1 MPYQHR
7 HQTSCLVFAYGSNLF
22 EARMVARIPSARV
35 LAPAVLPG
43 HDLRFHMRSTDGS
56 GKADAHFTNA
66 PIDQVAGV
74 VYRIEPGE
82 LSVLDH
88 YEGGYS
94 RRLHPFHLQGRTN
107 GQPTPAWTYHA
118 RPERIDPRLR
128 PFDWYHRFVV
138 EGAQSHRIAPG
149 HVQRLKQVQVI
160 RTGGGPP
167 HPLL

>member
-1 MPYQHR
+1 MKGGGSP
-7 HQTSCLVFAYGSNLF
+7 CLVFAYGSNLF

-35 LAPAVLPG
+35 LGPAVLPG

-66 PIDQVAGV
+66 PIHQVAGV

-88 YEGGYS
+88 YEGGYI
-94 RRLHPFHLQGRTN
+94 RRLHPFRLQGRTN

-138 EGAQSHRIAPG
+138 EGARSHRIAPD
-149 HVQRLKQVQVI
+149 HVQRLQQVQVI
-160 RTGGGPP
+160 RTGGGAP